1 MEDDY
6 REILAELDSIDALLE
21 DLEADLAKEKEENEG
36 DKWVCIDHSNLYCIF
51 MNGAGEERCIG
62 AQYIDE
68 CFGGKEWP

>member
-36 DKWVCIDHSNLYCIF
+36 D
-51 MNGAGEERCIG
+51 
-62 AQYIDE
+62 
-68 CFGGKEWP
+68 